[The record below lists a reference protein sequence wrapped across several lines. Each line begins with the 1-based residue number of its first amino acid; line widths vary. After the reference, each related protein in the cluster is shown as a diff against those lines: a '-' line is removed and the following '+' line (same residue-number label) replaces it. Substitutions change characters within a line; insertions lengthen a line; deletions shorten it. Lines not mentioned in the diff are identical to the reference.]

1 MYINIKNHR
10 YCIFIKPYTYFKLHK
25 TSLEIKE
32 NINYRIND
40 LKTISPILLIQIFI
54 SKYVLTYNN
63 VYKSK

>member
-1 MYINIKNHR
+1 MYIDIKNHR

-25 TSLEIKE
+25 NSLEIKE

-40 LKTISPILLIQIFI
+40 LKTISPMLLIQIFI